1 MLTHSISDE
10 VPTHISHFRY
20 FVEFIEPGQWGKCHN
35 IPQGV
40 RGRPNNGKSDLL
52 TIPCSSM
59 RSKVKVAGSQSA
71 KTLKAIEWPA

>member
-20 FVEFIEPGQWGKCHN
+20 FIEFVEPGQWGKCHN
-35 IPQGV
+35 IRQGV

-52 TIPCSSM
+52 M
-59 RSKVKVAGSQSA
+59 QRG
-71 KTLKAIEWPA
+71 